1 MILSLIVQKDVELVL
16 NCPLPSYCDAS
27 TLSVNPTLPLSDRPW
42 PDDLPSSYPSAPSY
56 NSHISHRT
64 DQSYCD
70 ASGIF
75 VRPAAWPQS
84 TLPSPNPSAPYQ
96 TSSPHPSAQSHN
108 SHISH
113 RTDQLST
120 IGRHNCYW
128 GRGAEQSVNGRLTE
142 SSCSGLWPVNLLR
155 SNCSVQC

>member
-1 MILSLIVQKDVELVL
+1 MIVQKDEELVL
-16 NCPLPSYCDAS
+16 NCPLPSYCNAS
-27 TLSVNPTLPLSDRPW
+27 TLSVHNVICEPNPPPIRPPLTRRSPLQLPLR
-42 PDDLPSSYPSAPSY
+42 LSY
-56 NSHISHRT
+56 NSHISHHT
-64 DQSYCD
+64 DQSYCN

-84 TLPSPNPSAPYQ
+84 TLPSPNPSAPFQ

-120 IGRHNCYW
+120 IIGRHNCCW

-142 SSCSGLWPVNLLR
+142 SSCSGL
-155 SNCSVQC
+155 